1 MQRCVMEGR
10 VRSFLFNYADVVLDR
25 CSQRTESSLDQGL
38 GTVLLVHQS
47 LRTFAS
53 LVRTSTRSKVV
64 SRLTP
69 ARVLVLVKRG
79 GYRVS
84 VSCV

>member
-38 GTVLLVHQS
+38 GTVLIRAPIAPHFCV
-47 LRTFAS
+47 
-53 LVRTSTRSKVV
+53 TRSYQYPLE
-64 SRLTP
+64 SCQPSNPCPRLGLGKTG
-69 ARVLVLVKRG
+69 RV
-79 GYRVS
+79 
-84 VSCV
+84 